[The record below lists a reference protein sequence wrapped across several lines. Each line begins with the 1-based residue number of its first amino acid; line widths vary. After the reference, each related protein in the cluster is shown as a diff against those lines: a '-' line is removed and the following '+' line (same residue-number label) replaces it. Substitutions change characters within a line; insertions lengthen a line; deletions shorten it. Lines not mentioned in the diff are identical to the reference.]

1 MRVTN
6 GMISR
11 HTQNYIQY
19 GMQRMA
25 RAQEMAS
32 TTKKIIGLS
41 DDSTAISQLLNV
53 RTNVKLNE
61 QYMRNI
67 DNGLSYLYG
76 ADTALDTTGN
86 IIKKAK
92 DYAEQAVNG
101 TLSESDM
108 QAIGEQIDKLL
119 DEMKDIANTSVGGVY
134 IFAGTQNSRPPFEF
148 TRDADN
154 NITITYQGN
163 LERVSREI
171 LDQANYA
178 IDIPSVNPAGE
189 ELGVF
194 GNVDTADPE
203 KKVTGGVFDAL
214 IRLRDNLMNGDVEG
228 AEQSMDELDDQHNHI
243 LRYRVQVGARTNHFE
258 SVKDQLGNQELTLNR
273 VISNLED
280 ADLAKVSIELTQ
292 QRLVYQASM
301 AAGAQILQVSLLNF
315 LN

>member
-76 ADTALDTTGN
+76 ADTALHTTGN

-119 DEMKDIANTSVGGVY
+119 DEMKDITNTSVGGVY

-178 IDIPSVNPAGE
+178 IDIPSVNPTGE

-214 IRLRDNLMNGDVEG
+214 IRLRDNLMNANVEG
-228 AEQSMDELDDQHNHI
+228 VEQSIGELDDQHNHI